1 MRKGQ
6 RLQTLRTSTWKPPT
20 WKNGSTACHKPR
32 PRTRPE
38 STRFDAFDASTRL
51 PQVSSAAL
59 GLPVVP
65 EVNMMRARWLES
77 KTWAARSA
85 KWMASST
92 EPPRESS
99 TRPARSL
106 RRSELHT
113 ASKSLGSPAA
123 STV

>member
-20 WKNGSTACHKPR
+20 WKNGSTACHRPR

-65 EVNMMRARWLES
+65 EVNIMRAS
-77 KTWAARSA
+77 
-85 KWMASST
+85 MAGI
-92 EPPRESS
+92 EDMG
-99 TRPARSL
+99 
-106 RRSELHT
+106 
-113 ASKSLGSPAA
+113 GSFGE
-123 STV
+123 VDGVLD